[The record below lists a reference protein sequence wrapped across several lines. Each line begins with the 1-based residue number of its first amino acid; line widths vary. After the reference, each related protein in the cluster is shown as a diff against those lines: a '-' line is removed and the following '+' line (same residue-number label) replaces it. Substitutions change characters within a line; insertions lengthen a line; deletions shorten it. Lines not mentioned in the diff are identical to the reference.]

1 LEESWVATAA
11 VAETAAVAREVMDWV
26 EPRQAISLQLEVR
39 RFIILVLRITRL
51 LEEAAPVH
59 WPRAELAAVVAT
71 QVTAAMQRVE
81 SLSLPVQLS
90 RAQAWV

>member
-1 LEESWVATAA
+1 LEEFWEATAA
-11 VAETAAVAREVMDWV
+11 VAETAVAAREAMDWV

-39 RFIILVLRITRL
+39 RFIILVLRTTRL

-59 WPRAELAAVVAT
+59 WPRAELAAEEAT